1 MEMSS
6 WGDLNIKKNDIFIRL
21 KCYEYIFYLFIKN
34 CVIAEGILEE
44 LKYDEYD
51 ENAVG

>member
-1 MEMSS
+1 MNKYFF
-6 WGDLNIKKNDIFIRL
+6 LL
-21 KCYEYIFYLFIKN
+21 KKN